1 MHDWNRSYKA
11 IWIAEFI
18 AIAGFATTTPI
29 VPLYF
34 RELGMTDTASLNFWT
49 GLTHTGAS
57 LAMAFFAPIWGS
69 LADSY
74 GRKLMLLRAM
84 FGGALLIGLMAL
96 ATEPW
101 QVAVLRTIQ
110 GALTGTVAAANVL
123 TASLVPTAQLGY
135 RLGLMQ
141 MAIYLGNSIGPLF
154 GGVVGDA
161 FGYRYNFLATGLILS
176 SAGFIILGFVR
187 EDFTPKPRS
196 GSILRNAIPD
206 LSPLK
211 QVPVL
216 ASLMGV
222 LFLVQFANS
231 VTVPMLPL
239 FIVQLSANAQAVG
252 SMSGLIIAASSM
264 SGALAAGLIGKVSGK
279 VGYAK
284 TLLFCLGGA
293 FLFYLPQGL
302 IQAPWQLLVLR
313 MGSGAFLGGTMPSV
327 NALIATSCAKDRQGA
342 TFGLSSSISS
352 MGMAIGPAVGAVV
365 ATAAGYRSVFFVT
378 TLALGLVGVLI
389 GKNIRRP
396 GPGGVASVASGPGT
410 ARLEAAEPGTA
421 RSDQT

>member
-1 MHDWNRSYKA
+1 MHDWKRSYKA

-34 RELGMTDTASLNFWT
+34 RELGMTDTAALNFWT

-57 LAMAFFAPIWGS
+57 LAMAIFAPIWGS

-74 GRKLMLLRAM
+74 GRRLMLLRAM

-96 ATEPW
+96 ATDPW
-101 QVAVLRTIQ
+101 QVAFLRTIQ

-161 FGYRYNFLATGLILS
+161 FGYRYNFMATGLILS

-206 LSPLK
+206 FSPLK
-211 QVPVL
+211 QVPVM

-239 FIVQLSANAQAVG
+239 FIVQLSASAQSVG

-279 VGYAK
+279 LGYAK

-313 MGSGAFLGGTMPSV
+313 IGSGAFLGGTMPSV

-342 TFGLSSSISS
+342 TFGLSASISS

-365 ATAAGYRSVFFVT
+365 ATVAGYRSVFFVT
-378 TLALGLVGVLI
+378 SLALGLVGGFI
-389 GKNIRRP
+389 GKNIHRP
-396 GPGGVASVASGPGT
+396 GPGAVRLGNTAPEIARSG
-410 ARLEAAEPGTA
+410 AA
-421 RSDQT
+421 RSDQA

>member
-1 MHDWNRSYKA
+1 MTCHRRYVKCSICQHMHSWNKSFKA
-11 IWIAEFI
+11 IWVAEFI

-34 RELGMTDTASLNFWT
+34 REMGMTNTASLNFWT

-69 LADSY
+69 LADTY
-74 GRKLMLLRAM
+74 GRRLMLLRAM

-96 ATEPW
+96 TTEPW
-101 QVAVLRTIQ
+101 QVVVLRTLQ
-110 GALTGTVAAANVL
+110 GVVTGTVAAANVL
-123 TASLVPTAQLGY
+123 TASIVPTAQIGY
-135 RLGLMQ
+135 RLGLLQ

-154 GGVVGDA
+154 GGVVGDTL
-161 FGYRYNFLATGLILS
+161 GYRYNFIVTGLILMV
-176 SAGFIILGFVR
+176 AGLIIVGFVK
-187 EDFTPKPRS
+187 EDFTHKQHS

-206 LSPLK
+206 FSHLK

-222 LFLVQFANS
+222 LFLVQFASS

-239 FIVQLSANAQAVG
+239 FIVELSTSAQAVG
-252 SMSGLIIAASSM
+252 SMSGLIIAASAM
-264 SGALAAGLIGKVSGK
+264 TGALAAGIIGKVSGRL
-279 VGYAK
+279 GYAK
-284 TLLFCLGGA
+284 TLLFCLAGA
-293 FLFYLPQGL
+293 FFFYLPQGL

-327 NALIATSCAKDRQGA
+327 NALIASNCAKDRQGA
-342 TFGLSSSISS
+342 TFGLSSSVSS
-352 MGMAIGPAVGAVV
+352 MGMALGPAIGAAV

-378 TLALGLVGVLI
+378 AMALGLVGMLI
-389 GKNIRRP
+389 AKSIHHP
-396 GPGGVASVASGPGT
+396 GPGSS
-410 ARLEAAEPGTA
+410 
-421 RSDQT
+421 RS

>member
-1 MHDWNRSYKA
+1 MNNWNRSFKA
-11 IWIAEFI
+11 IWVAEFI

-34 RELGMTDTASLNFWT
+34 RELGMTDTASLNLWT

-74 GRKLMLLRAM
+74 GRRLMLLRAM

-101 QVAVLRTIQ
+101 QVAVLRTVQ

-141 MAIYLGNSIGPLF
+141 MAVYLGNSIGPLF

-161 FGYRYNFLATGLILS
+161 LGYRYNFMATGVILV
-176 SAGFIILGFVR
+176 SAGLIIIGFVR

-206 LSPLK
+206 FSPLK

-222 LFLVQFANS
+222 LFLVQFASS

-239 FIVQLSANAQAVG
+239 FIVQLSANSQAVG
-252 SMSGLIIAASSM
+252 SMSGLIIAVSSM

-279 VGYAK
+279 VGYGR

-313 MGSGAFLGGTMPSV
+313 IGSGAFLGGTMPSV
-327 NALIATSCAKDRQGA
+327 NALIATNCAKDRQGA
-342 TFGLSSSISS
+342 TFGLSASISS
-352 MGMAIGPAVGAVV
+352 MGMALGPAIGAAV

-378 TLALGLVGVLI
+378 TIALGVVGVLI
-389 GKNIRRP
+389 GRNIQHRSP
-396 GPGGVASVASGPGT
+396 GEAVPCDARAVASGTGT
-410 ARLEAAEPGTA
+410 ARN
-421 RSDQT
+421 DQA